1 MDAFIRINPIHEIKG
16 VGVMGNNKTK
26 LGLTAVMA
34 AMMLAAAACGSQ
46 SEQDSGASPD
56 PAAST
61 AASAAPSGSPQS
73 QKHLRMMVGVIGG
86 KTPEEHALFE
96 KEVERLTGIKVTM
109 EKPSGNMNDKLL
121 PAISAGEKYDL
132 IQVDKPLMEILYDQG
147 VLMPL
152 DDKIKASSVI
162 SDTAVFPAQE
172 WDQVRLKDGKVYGIF
187 TKFQGGT
194 MPVVRQDWMEKLQL
208 QEPKTLDDYYNVL
221 KAFKEKDPDGN
232 GKADTYGLSTAGL
245 YEIQGFMSGAGVK
258 AGYVVKDGKRT
269 IPYASE
275 AAIPVY
281 EWFAKLYKEGILD
294 PNFAT
299 NDSGKMRDLF
309 LTDRVGMVTYWD
321 AWVGMFN
328 NTRLQKDPAATFKAK
343 GLLPAQG
350 PDGKVIMRR
359 GDPNVWIIPVNSPDP
374 AAAMKFIEFWS
385 TEKGNILGTLGIEG
399 EDYTVKDGKYEL
411 TQTGKDHSQDH
422 GSPFIYNTKWQNP
435 FGLLPGVKEAQQL
448 VLKHATLETT
458 GSSWKEVEKILNNY
472 ALQAMQGKIPA
483 ADAVKKMNDE
493 LKAAKLID

>member
-1 MDAFIRINPIHEIKG
+1 M
-16 VGVMGNNKTK
+16 VNNKAK
-26 LGLTAVMA
+26 LGWTLALASV
-34 AMMLAAAACGSQ
+34 MLAATACGSQ
-46 SEQDSGASPD
+46 SDKGADASAS
-56 PAAST
+56 PAASASSSS
-61 AASAAPSGSPQS
+61 AASASPQA

-86 KTPEEHALFE
+86 KTPEEHARFE

-109 EKPSGNMNDKLL
+109 EKPSGDMSAKLL
-121 PAISAGEKYDL
+121 PAISSGEKYDL

-152 DDKIKASSVI
+152 DDKIKSSSVI
-162 SDTAVFPAQE
+162 SDPAVFPAKE
-172 WDQVRLKDGKVYGIF
+172 WEQVRLKDGKIYGIF

-194 MPVVRQDWMEKLQL
+194 MPVVRQDWMDKLGL
-208 QEPKTLDDYYNVL
+208 KEPKTLDDYYNVL
-221 KAFKEKDPDGN
+221 KAFKDGDPDGN
-232 GKADTYGLSTAGL
+232 GKPDTYGLSTAGL
-245 YEIQGFMSGAGVK
+245 YEIQGFMSAAGVK

-269 IPYASE
+269 IPYATE

-328 NTRLQKDPAATFKAK
+328 NTRKQKDPATTFNAK

-350 PDGKVIMRR
+350 PDGSIIMRR

-374 AAAMKFIEFWS
+374 ATAMKFIEFWS

-399 EDYTVKDGKYEL
+399 EDYTAKDGKYEL
-411 TQTGKDHSQDH
+411 TQMGKDHSMDH

-435 FGLLPGVKEAQQL
+435 FGLLPGVKEAQEQ
-448 VLKHATLETT
+448 VLKYATLETT

-472 ALQAMQGKIPA
+472 ALQAMQGKMPA
-483 ADAVKKMNDE
+483 ADAVKKMNEE

>member
-1 MDAFIRINPIHEIKG
+1 MLKKSP
-16 VGVMGNNKTK
+16 K
-26 LGLTAVMA
+26 LTSTLLLLASLSVVA
-34 AMMLAAAACGSQ
+34 AGCGGST
-46 SEQDSGASPD
+46 EGTNGEGTASPS
-56 PAAST
+56 PSE
-61 AASAAPSGSPQS
+61 AASAAATASAKPPE
-73 QKHLRMMVGVIGG
+73 QKQKQLRMMVGVIGG
-86 KTPEEHALFE
+86 KTAEEHELFQ

-121 PAISAGEKYDL
+121 PAISSGEKYDL

-152 DDKIKASSVI
+152 DDRIKGSSVI
-162 SDTAVFPAQE
+162 SDAAVFPAAE
-172 WDQVRLKDGKVYGIF
+172 WDQVKMKDGKVYGIF

-194 MPVVRQDWMEKLQL
+194 MPTVRQDWMDKLNL
-208 QEPKTLDDYYNVL
+208 KDPKSLDDYYNVL

-232 GKADTYGLSTAGL
+232 GKDDTYGLSTAGL

-258 AGYVVKDGKRT
+258 AGYVMKDGKRT
-269 IPYASE
+269 IPYATE
-275 AAIPVY
+275 AAVPVY

-328 NTRLQKDPAATFKAK
+328 NTRQQQDPNTSFRAK
-343 GLLPAQG
+343 GLLPAEG
-350 PDGKVIMRR
+350 PDGKIIMRR

-374 AAAMKFIEFWS
+374 ATAMEFIEFWS
-385 TEKGNILGTLGIEG
+385 TEKGNILGTLGIAEH
-399 EDYTVKDGKYEL
+399 DFTVKDGKYEL
-411 TQTGKDHSQDH
+411 TQTGKDHSMDH

-435 FGLLPGVKEAQQL
+435 FGLLPGVKEAQEL
-448 VLKHATLETT
+448 VKKHATLETT
-458 GSSWKEVEKILNNY
+458 GANWKEVEKILNNY
-472 ALQAMQGKIPA
+472 ALQAMQGKLPA